1 MAKNRILFTSWKA
14 APLIFITEKIGSASL
29 NELVSYL
36 NDKNEIKNVRKLAA
50 YTTMG
55 ASITSDKYGVKGD
68 NGLATVPKHLRG
80 TWYNRRG
87 KKLVIDAHSINGG
100 EIHKISGSFA
110 PTSFEQTRRWARAR
124 MENINGIDC
133 YHVQALNAQNFGW
146 LYTVQKKGKNE
157 AVATYSV
164 DTGSC
169 TGSYWKSVKLAKA
182 NVDAKFAS
190 LS

>member
-1 MAKNRILFTSWKA
+1 M
-14 APLIFITEKIGSASL
+14 
-29 NELVSYL
+29 SYL

-124 MENINGIDC
+124 MENIMGLI
-133 YHVQALNAQNFGW
+133 VITFRL
-146 LYTVQKKGKNE
+146 
-157 AVATYSV
+157 
-164 DTGSC
+164 
-169 TGSYWKSVKLAKA
+169 
-182 NVDAKFAS
+182 
-190 LS
+190 

>member
-1 MAKNRILFTSWKA
+1 M
-14 APLIFITEKIGSASL
+14 
-29 NELVSYL
+29 
-36 NDKNEIKNVRKLAA
+36 
-50 YTTMG
+50 
-55 ASITSDKYGVKGD
+55 
-68 NGLATVPKHLRG
+68 
-80 TWYNRRG
+80 
-87 KKLVIDAHSINGG
+87 IDAHSINGG

-124 MENINGIDC
+124 MENINGINC
-133 YHVQALNAQNFGW
+133 YHVQALNAQNFGR
-146 LYTVQKKGKNE
+146 LYTVQKKGKNKAVATYSVDTGSCTGSYWKSVKHCYHVQALNAQNFGRLYTVQKKGKNK

-190 LS
+190 LR

>member
-1 MAKNRILFTSWKA
+1 MNNQVSTMAVQQERPNAGLMLMNPAVMQEVYKFA
-14 APLIFITEKIGSASL
+14 EVMASG
-29 NELVSYL
+29 
-36 NDKNEIKNVRKLAA
+36 
-50 YTTMG
+50 T
-55 ASITSDKYGVKGD
+55 
-68 NGLATVPKHLRG
+68 ATVPKHLRG